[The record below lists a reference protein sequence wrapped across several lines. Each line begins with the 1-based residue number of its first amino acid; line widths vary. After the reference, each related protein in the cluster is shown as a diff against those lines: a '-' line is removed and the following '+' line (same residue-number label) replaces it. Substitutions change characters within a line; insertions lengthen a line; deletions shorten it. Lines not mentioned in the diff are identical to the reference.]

1 MYCLDCYSGR
11 VILTA
16 VDRNKGLGCSVKKMD
31 AFRGRAAAV
40 AMTRS
45 ESVNARCSFSAWA
58 HSPSSSQGF
67 MQAQPEVR
75 LVPETVLRA

>member
-1 MYCLDCYSGR
+1 MYCLECYSGR

-16 VDRNKGLGCSVKKMD
+16 VERNEGLGCNAKRME
-31 AFRGRAAAV
+31 AFPGRAAAV

-45 ESVNARCSFSAWA
+45 ESVNARCSSSAWA